1 MRNFFDPYKED
12 SGLSGMTLLRI
23 LQILQD
29 HSGAMRPL
37 KQTEI
42 LDYLDEEYDLVID
55 RKTLSRKLALL
66 ENAGYE
72 IERIPRKGVYISRSL
87 TDAELHFLA
96 DAVLS
101 NKYITKE
108 ETLDLIKRITAYGS
122 NRFKD
127 RIKQV
132 AMLDEMDKA
141 AYSEFFR
148 NIELIDQAKKREK
161 RLSFVYYRY
170 DSDMEM
176 HRGKEH
182 EVSPYQLIFHNQRYY
197 LVAKDEA
204 KGDMVHYRVDRIRDM
219 KVTQTDITDIHA
231 VPGYKSGM
239 PYRAISA
246 LPYFFPDAPRLIM
259 FRAEKGLLE
268 TLIDFFGK
276 KNIHIKSVKDDV
288 IEGSVNTSPMAL
300 TYWAKQSAP
309 SFEVLA
315 PKDIREKIRADLA
328 AAMAK
333 YNS

>member
-1 MRNFFDPYKED
+1 MRNFLDPNKED

-29 HSGAMRPL
+29 HSGATRPL
-37 KQTEI
+37 KQVEI
-42 LDYLDEEYDLVID
+42 LDYLDEEYNLVID

-66 ENAGYE
+66 EKAGYE
-72 IERIPRKGVYISRSL
+72 IERIPRKGVYIGRSL
-87 TDAELHFLA
+87 TDAEFHFLA
-96 DAVLS
+96 DSLLS

-108 ETLDLIKRITAYGS
+108 ETLDLIKRITTYGS

-182 EVSPYQLIFHNQRYY
+182 EVSPYQFIFHNQRYY
-197 LVAKDEA
+197 LVAKDEK
-204 KGDMVHYRVDRIRDM
+204 KGDMVHYRVDRIREL
-219 KVTQTDITDIHA
+219 KVLSTDISDIHS
-231 VPGYKSGM
+231 VPGYKGGM

-246 LPYFFPDAPRLIM
+246 LPYLFSDSPKLIL
-259 FRAEKGLLE
+259 FRAEKRLLE
-268 TLIDFFGK
+268 QLIDAFGR
-276 KNIHIKSVKDDV
+276 KNVSIKVV
-288 IEGSVNTSPMAL
+288 NENTMEGSVYTSPLAIS
-300 TYWAKQSAP
+300 YWAKQSVP
-309 SFEVLA
+309 EFEVLE
-315 PKDIREKIRADLA
+315 PKDLREAIRRDLA
-328 AAMAK
+328 AAMEK
-333 YNS
+333 YNN

>member
-1 MRNFFDPYKED
+1 MRNYFDPYKENP
-12 SGLSGMTLLRI
+12 GLSGMTLLRI

-29 HSGAMRPL
+29 HSHATRPL
-37 KQTEI
+37 KQVEI
-42 LDYLDEEYDLVID
+42 LDYLDEEYNLTID

-66 ENAGYE
+66 KKAGYE
-72 IERIPRKGVYISRSL
+72 IERIPRKGVYISHSL

-182 EVSPYQLIFHNQRYY
+182 EVSPYQIIFHNQRYY

-204 KGDMVHYRVDRIRDM
+204 KVDMGHYRIDRIRDM

-246 LPYFFPDAPRLIM
+246 LPYFFPDAPKLIM

-276 KNIHIKSVKDDV
+276 KNIYIKSVKDDV

-328 AAMAK
+328 AAMEK
-333 YNS
+333 YNN